1 MAGGGIK
8 GGQVIGSSDEIGG
21 YPKDRP
27 IPPPDLAATV
37 YRALG
42 IDIETPIVGASNRPV
57 PVVDYGHA
65 PIRELF

>member
-1 MAGGGIK
+1 
-8 GGQVIGSSDEIGG
+8 V
-21 YPKDRP
+21 
-27 IPPPDLAATV
+27 AATV

>member
-1 MAGGGIK
+1 
-8 GGQVIGSSDEIGG
+8 
-21 YPKDRP
+21 
-27 IPPPDLAATV
+27 V